1 MTLKMEVSSLA
12 HQEALDAIADSRAED
27 EKLAHSESDQV
38 SLTSEEETHGD
49 GDSLSS
55 SLNGDHDDNELG
67 SDFVS
72 VSIPFLGMFVWPLI
86 VLLPLVLSSSWS
98 PISYEDVFP
107 KNWYE
112 YDPTGLG
119 RPKPLGLLL
128 GITSVVIGQS
138 FVILYFYL
146 YKNGVFSFGVEPT
159 LIQRRQLPSYK
170 FSDALA
176 SHLFQPEG
184 FVLLGVYLSSTWMFH
199 LMPNSYYSFEGSIQ
213 WRETF
218 LCLVLQ
224 DGFQYTMHRLEHAL
238 SPYLYKLSHKP
249 HHRFINPRM
258 FDAFHGSMAD
268 TILMI
273 LTPLYLTANVM
284 RTCNV
289 WTYMAFG
296 STYACWLTLIHSE
309 YVLPWDG
316 LFRRLGFGTPA
327 DHHVHHSVFKY
338 NYGHLFMW
346 FDILGGTYRDPRDLC
361 PKIFNEHV

>member
-1 MTLKMEVSSLA
+1 MSLEVNSA
-12 HQEALDAIADSRAED
+12 KKALDGAVDSRLVGEAKTAVGEVRNVSESSDEETTSDRDALSDSLEHEIED
-27 EKLAHSESDQV
+27 EIDPDLMEMMA
-38 SLTSEEETHGD
+38 
-49 GDSLSS
+49 
-55 SLNGDHDDNELG
+55 
-67 SDFVS
+67 
-72 VSIPFLGMFVWPLI
+72 PFLAMFVWPLM
-86 VLLPLVLSSSWS
+86 VSLPLVLSSSWS
-98 PISYEDVFP
+98 PLSYRDVFP
-107 KNWYE
+107 SEWYDYE
-112 YDPTGLG
+112 PAGAG
-119 RPKPLGLLL
+119 RPKVLGLIL
-128 GITSVVIGQS
+128 GIIAVIIGQS
-138 FVILYFYL
+138 FVVAFFYL
-146 YKNGVFSFGVEPT
+146 YKFGYFSSGAEPQ
-159 LIQRRQLPSYK
+159 LIQRKELAAYK
-170 FSDALA
+170 FSEALA

-184 FVLLGVYLSSTWMFH
+184 FVLLGVYLASTWMFH

-258 FDAFHGSMAD
+258 FDAFHGSLAD

-361 PKIFNEHV
+361 PKIFNERV

>member
-1 MTLKMEVSSLA
+1 MFSWCLDYVLLCMSFHVITHLPTFFVREVGLPLNLA
-12 HQEALDAIADSRAED
+12 SMLM
-27 EKLAHSESDQV
+27 
-38 SLTSEEETHGD
+38 
-49 GDSLSS
+49 
-55 SLNGDHDDNELG
+55 
-67 SDFVS
+67 
-72 VSIPFLGMFVWPLI
+72 PWLGMFVWPLI
-86 VLLPLVLSSSWS
+86 VSLPLLLSSCYS
-98 PISYEDVFP
+98 PVSYKDLFP
-107 KNWYE
+107 ADWYE
-112 YDPTGLG
+112 YDAAGND
-119 RPKPLGLLL
+119 RPKSLGLFL
-128 GITSVVIGQS
+128 GISAVVIGQT
-138 FVILYFYL
+138 FVVVFFYFYRFGYL
-146 YKNGVFSFGVEPT
+146 AFGVPPT
-159 LIQRRQLPSYK
+159 PVQKR
-170 FSDALA
+170 ALGEYDFVQA
-176 SHLFQPEG
+176 LRSHFFQPEG
-184 FVLLGVYLSSTWMFH
+184 FVLLGVYLASTWMLH

-224 DGFQYTMHRLEHAL
+224 DGFKYTMHRLEHAF

-258 FDAFHGSMAD
+258 FDAFHGSLAD

-309 YVLPWDG
+309 FALPWDG

-327 DHHVHHSVFKY
+327 DHHVHHSVFKW

-346 FDILGGTYRDPRDLC
+346 FDILGGTYRDPKELC
-361 PKIFNEHV
+361 PKIFNENV

>member
-1 MTLKMEVSSLA
+1 MSMAAATSLK
-12 HQEALDAIADSRAED
+12 HPALDPAEDSRALEQEKVSHED
-27 EKLAHSESDQV
+27 ADQLSVSSD
-38 SLTSEEETHGD
+38 EETHED
-49 GDSLSS
+49 GDLQAESE
-55 SLNGDHDDNELG
+55 GQ
-67 SDFVS
+67 SDATAPDLATITS
-72 VSIPFLGMFVWPLI
+72 PFLAMLVWPLI
-86 VLLPLVLSSSWS
+86 VSLPLVLSSSWS
-98 PISYEDVFP
+98 PISYRDVFP
-107 KNWYE
+107 AEWYD
-112 YDPTGLG
+112 YDPADVAV
-119 RPKPLGLLL
+119 RPKPLGLIL
-128 GITSVVIGQS
+128 GLIAVVIGQF
-138 FVILYFYL
+138 FVVAFFYL
-146 YKNGVFSFGVEPT
+146 YKFGYLSFGVEPKF
-159 LIQRRQLPSYK
+159 IQRKEFAPYH
-170 FSDALA
+170 FSEALA

-184 FVLLGVYLSSTWMFH
+184 FVLLGIYLVSTWMFH

-224 DGFQYTMHRLEHAL
+224 DGFQYTMHRLEHAF

-249 HHRFINPRM
+249 HHRFINPRI
-258 FDAFHGSMAD
+258 FDAFHGSLAD

-273 LTPLYLTANVM
+273 LTPLYLTSNVM

-361 PKIFNEHV
+361 PKLFNDHV